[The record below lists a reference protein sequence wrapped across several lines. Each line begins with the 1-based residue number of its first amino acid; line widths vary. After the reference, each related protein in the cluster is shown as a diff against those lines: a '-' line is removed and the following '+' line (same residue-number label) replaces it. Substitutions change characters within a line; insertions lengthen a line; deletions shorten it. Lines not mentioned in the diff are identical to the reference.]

1 MSEKSL
7 KILYFLGK
15 RCSNHPPIY
24 YFESDERNG
33 ENKFN
38 KFWIKWSDLFRKG
51 DAMAEREKQI
61 LLLNIAELL
70 HERGLIDE
78 TEKNRMK
85 NIINGNES

>member
-1 MSEKSL
+1 MKN
-7 KILYFLGK
+7 KQNMFNLY
-15 RCSNHPPIY
+15 
-24 YFESDERNG
+24 
-33 ENKFN
+33 
-38 KFWIKWSDLFRKG
+38 WIECSDLFWWVIT
-51 DAMAEREKQI
+51 MAEREKQI